1 MINSELPIL
10 SKGGKIARGLLG
22 VGIQDL
28 DKDLAKQ
35 FSLEDSNGALVT
47 SVMPDSAADKAGV
60 KVGDVIIRL
69 NGKTVDSSRDLRN
82 KVAGTAPGAKVKLD
96 LMRSGKELSVTATI
110 GNLAEEAAAGGGESG
125 EAPQAA
131 MLGLSLQNLT
141 PDLAQTFGL
150 TEKSGVLIADVE
162 QGSPAA
168 EAGLQRGDLIVEVN
182 RKKVASVDEL
192 KKVLDQSKE
201 GSMLLLVKRKN
212 ASLFVVL
219 QGK

>member
-1 MINSELPIL
+1 
-10 SKGGKIARGLLG
+10 
-22 VGIQDL
+22 
-28 DKDLAKQ
+28 
-35 FSLEDSNGALVT
+35 
-47 SVMPDSAADKAGV
+47 
-60 KVGDVIIRL
+60 
-69 NGKTVDSSRDLRN
+69 
-82 KVAGTAPGAKVKLD
+82 
-96 LMRSGKELSVTATI
+96 
-110 GNLAEEAAAGGGESG
+110 
-125 EAPQAA
+125 
-131 MLGLSLQNLT
+131 
-141 PDLAQTFGL
+141 
-150 TEKSGVLIADVE
+150 VLIADVE